1 MLEIALI
8 YLAAAIVAVPI
19 AKRLGLGSVLGY
31 LLAGILIGPFLLG
44 IVGDQTDVMHF
55 AEFGVVM
62 MLFLVG
68 LELQPSRLWKLRH
81 SIIGLG
87 GLQVTL
93 STLILFAGCFY
104 ILELRWQTAMAI
116 GLMLA
121 LSSTAIVLQ
130 TLAEKGWIKQEA
142 GQNAF
147 SVLLFQDIAV
157 IPILALLPLLAFADL
172 SGVTSVQSHGNLI
185 EHFPVYGQVLI
196 SITVIAAIIFA
207 GKYISAPVFRYIANT
222 QLRELFTIFA
232 LFLVITIAVL
242 MQKIGLSPALGTFL
256 AGVVLAESDFRHEL
270 EADIEPFKGLLLGL
284 FFITVGASID
294 FELFGQQF
302 GTILAL
308 VFGLIVIKALVLY
321 FLSVMFKLSG
331 KQKYL
336 FTLALAQGGEFAF
349 VLLSLTSSLQILD
362 VTQTKFTTLVVAISM
377 LLAPLLLIFYDKVI
391 DKKAIS
397 DHAYESTEEIEPT
410 TQVIVAGYGR
420 FGQIVGRL
428 LSAQGYHLS
437 ILDHSPSQIELLKR
451 FGNKVYYG
459 DASRQ
464 DLLEA
469 AGANEAQLLVIAIDD
484 ADKIIE
490 LAKLAAKHF
499 PNLKV
504 VARARDRRHAY
515 ELMNIG
521 ITIFK
526 RETFD
531 SALNLGI
538 EALKLLGNDDK
549 TAQRAGKL
557 FSDHDHESLRLLA
570 NLWGDDHS
578 YGVAVKQR
586 KEDLQQVLAKDKA
599 ELAKLNT
606 CHGEEC
612 DDKK

>member
-1 MLEIALI
+1 
-8 YLAAAIVAVPI
+8 
-19 AKRLGLGSVLGY
+19 
-31 LLAGILIGPFLLG
+31 
-44 IVGDQTDVMHF
+44 
-55 AEFGVVM
+55 
-62 MLFLVG
+62 
-68 LELQPSRLWKLRH
+68 
-81 SIIGLG
+81 
-87 GLQVTL
+87 
-93 STLILFAGCFY
+93 
-104 ILELRWQTAMAI
+104 
-116 GLMLA
+116 MLA

-157 IPILALLPLLAFADL
+157 IPILALLPLMAFADL
-172 SGVTSVQSHGNLI
+172 SAMVSDQSHGNWV

-196 SITVIAAIIFA
+196 SITVIAAIILA
-207 GKYISAPVFRYIANT
+207 GKYVSAPVFRYIADT
-222 QLRELFTIFA
+222 RLRELFTVFA

-294 FELFGQQF
+294 FQLFAEQF
-302 GTILAL
+302 NNIILL
-308 VFGLIVIKALVLY
+308 VIGLIAIKAIVLY
-321 FLSVMFKLSG
+321 LLATLFKLPG

-336 FTLALAQGGEFAF
+336 FALALAQGGEFAF
-349 VLLSLTSSLQILD
+349 VLLSLTTSLQILD
-362 VTQTKFTTLVVAISM
+362 DTQTKFTTLVVAMSM
-377 LLAPLLLIFYDKVI
+377 LLSPLLLIFYDKVI
-391 DKKAIS
+391 DKKATA
-397 DHAYESTEEIEPT
+397 DNAYESSEEIEST
-410 TQVIVAGYGR
+410 TQVIIAGYGR
-420 FGQIVGRL
+420 FGQIIGRL
-428 LSAQGYHLS
+428 LAAQGYHLS

-469 AGANEAQLLVIAIDD
+469 AGANEARLLVIAIDD

-490 LAKLAAKHF
+490 LSKLAQKHF
-499 PNLKV
+499 PNLKI

-521 ITIFK
+521 VTVFK

-538 EALKLLGNDDK
+538 EALKVLGNDDK
-549 TAQRAGKL
+549 TAERAGKL
-557 FSDHDHESLRLLA
+557 FSDHDHESMNLLA

-586 KEDLQQVLAKDKA
+586 KEDLQLVLAKDKA
-599 ELAKLNT
+599 ELDKLNT
-606 CHGEEC
+606 CHGENCEEH
-612 DDKK
+612 K

>member
-1 MLEIALI
+1 MLENALI

-44 IVGDQTDVMHF
+44 LVGDQTDVMHF

-68 LELQPSRLWKLRH
+68 LELHPSRLWKLRH

-93 STLILFAGCFY
+93 STLILFAACIY
-104 ILELRWQTAMAI
+104 LLDLRWQTAMAI

-130 TLAEKGWIKQEA
+130 TLTEKGWIKQEA

-172 SGVTSVQSHGNLI
+172 SAMATEQNHGNLI
-185 EHFPVYGQVLI
+185 EHLPVYGQVLI

-207 GKYISAPVFRYIANT
+207 GKYVSAPVFRYIANT
-222 QLRELFTIFA
+222 RLRELFTVFA

-294 FELFGQQF
+294 FKLFAEQF
-302 GTILAL
+302 SNIIGL
-308 VFGLIVIKALVLY
+308 VLSLIVIKAFVLY
-321 FLSVMFKLSG
+321 LLATLFKLPG

-336 FTLALAQGGEFAF
+336 FALALAQGGEFAF

-362 VTQTKFTTLVVAISM
+362 DTQTKFTTLVVAMSM

-391 DKKAIS
+391 DRDSNADS
-397 DHAYESTEEIEPT
+397 NYDSGEEIEST
-410 TQVIVAGYGR
+410 TQVIIAGYGR
-420 FGQIVGRL
+420 FGQIIGRL
-428 LSAQGYHLS
+428 LTAQGYHLS

-451 FGNKVYYG
+451 FGNKIYYG

-469 AGANEAQLLVIAIDD
+469 AGAHEARLLVIAIDD
-484 ADKIIE
+484 ADKILE
-490 LAKLAAKHF
+490 LAQLAQKHF
-499 PNLKV
+499 PNLKIA
-504 VARARDRRHAY
+504 ARARDRRHAY
-515 ELMNIG
+515 ELIHIG
-521 ITIFK
+521 VEVFR
-526 RETFD
+526 RESFD

-538 EALKLLGNDDK
+538 DALKLLGNDEK
-549 TAQRAGKL
+549 VASRAGKI
-557 FSDHDHESLRLLA
+557 FSEHDHESMKLLA
-570 NLWGDDHS
+570 DLWGDDDS

-586 KEDLQQVLAKDKA
+586 KADLQQVLAKDRA

-606 CHGEEC
+606 CHGENCQENN
-612 DDKK
+612 